1 MFIQI
6 RIPTATDFHR
16 DKQDL
21 VKVRG
26 EGVGVTEININSL
39 SVYII
44 LCPGTLYASHVD
56 LNLFFSHSLGLL
68 LVKVLNITMF

>member
-1 MFIQI
+1 ME
-6 RIPTATDFHR
+6 
-16 DKQDL
+16 
-21 VKVRG
+21 VRG
-26 EGVGVTEININSL
+26 EGVGVTEINVNSL

-56 LNLFFSHSLGLL
+56 LNLFFSHSLRLL